1 MQLQVPHQDSS
12 LDSREAPTNAHPD
25 VSMHAHAGPVK
36 IHWEAMLHSQPC
48 P

>member
-1 MQLQVPHQDSS
+1 MQLRVPPIDSS
-12 LDSREAPTNAHPD
+12 TETPTNAHPD